1 MCASC
6 WVSPPRQLIKRRPSQ
21 RAETDAVLIAER
33 CCEAAPRDIPASKP
47 KSAPFT
53 AARTSGRHWMRHEAV
68 SVPTAEGVIIGREM
82 GVTVPSELTKRWTAD
97 HTRRLLAMKRE
108 GLSTTTIALRL
119 GCSRTTVRKKLQEI
133 ERQTKQD
140 NR

>member
-1 MCASC
+1 M
-6 WVSPPRQLIKRRPSQ
+6 
-21 RAETDAVLIAER
+21 LIAER
-33 CCEAAPRDIPASKP
+33 CCEAAPRDILLRSPGAHHSQPPAR
-47 KSAPFT
+47 
-53 AARTSGRHWMRHEAV
+53 AAG
-68 SVPTAEGVIIGREM
+68 IGCGM
-82 GVTVPSELTKRWTAD
+82 KQWTAD